1 MSEQKTPAFC
11 CVVSF
16 LEGMFKDVISILGY
30 ITLDGRMIDE
40 LERNWKE
47 TIVP

>member
-11 CVVSF
+11 CVIS
-16 LEGMFKDVISILGY
+16 LWEGMFKEAVSILGY
-30 ITLDGRMIDE
+30 IASDGRMTDE

-47 TIVP
+47 ME